1 MEIALMR
8 SKIIIQKQTVSVDSI
23 GNRTNT
29 WSDYLTCRAYV
40 NTSYGY
46 EHHTAGQTVDTATLT
61 FTVRFCEALK
71 TLCSDGFRIVFNG
84 EIYNIT
90 YIDDYQFRHETL
102 KLTAERVN
110 R

>member
-1 MEIALMR
+1 MHIGLMR
-8 SKIIIQKQTVSVDSI
+8 SRITIQKQTVSVDDI

-29 WSDYLTCRAYV
+29 WTDFHSCAAYV

-46 EHHTAGQTVDTATLT
+46 EHQIAGQTVDTATLT
-61 FTVRFCEALK
+61 FTVRYCKTLEALK
-71 TLCSDGFRIVFNG
+71 SDEYRISFNG
-84 EIYNIT
+84 ELYNIT

>member
-8 SKIIIQKQTVSVDSI
+8 SSITIQKQTVSVDPI

-29 WSDYLTCRAYV
+29 WSDYHSCRAYV

-46 EHHTAGQTVDTATLT
+46 EHHVASQTVDTATLM
-61 FTVRFCEALK
+61 FTVRYCSALRN
-71 TLCSDGFRIVFNG
+71 LCSDEYRIIFDG

>member
-1 MEIALMR
+1 MNIALMR

-29 WSDYLTCRAYV
+29 WADYLTCRAYV

-46 EHHTAGQTVDTATLT
+46 EHQAAGQTVDTATLT
-61 FTVRFCEALK
+61 FTVRYCSALENIH
-71 TLCSDGFRIVFNG
+71 SDGYRILFGG
-84 EIYNIT
+84 ELYNIT